1 MDTNFCNLLNIWD
14 RIFGTYVVEKD
25 DIPIEYGI
33 TRRMKANSFTDAYFG
48 EFTALLRDV
57 GKAPGLKNKLLYLV
71 MPPGWSHTGDHKT
84 ARVIR
89 EEFLESTKDQPLNG
103 DTGLEEVAVPVRGET
118 NLG

>member
-1 MDTNFCNLLNIWD
+1 
-14 RIFGTYVVEKD
+14 
-25 DIPIEYGI
+25 
-33 TRRMKANSFTDAYFG
+33 
-48 EFTALLRDV
+48 
-57 GKAPGLKNKLLYLV
+57 

>member
-1 MDTNFCNLLNIWD
+1 
-14 RIFGTYVVEKD
+14 
-25 DIPIEYGI
+25 
-33 TRRMKANSFTDAYFG
+33 
-48 EFTALLRDV
+48 
-57 GKAPGLKNKLLYLV
+57 LKNKLLYLV